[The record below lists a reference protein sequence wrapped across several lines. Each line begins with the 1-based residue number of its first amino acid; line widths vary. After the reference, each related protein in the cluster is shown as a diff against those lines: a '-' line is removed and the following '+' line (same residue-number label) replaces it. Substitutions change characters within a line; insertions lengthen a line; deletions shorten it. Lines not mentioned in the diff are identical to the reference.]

1 MSWLYDSDDSNP
13 DALFDS
19 DPDDD
24 DAVSKT
30 DPGDDMPL
38 LPKNFYATEK
48 EMFDNIQAWLALH
61 YYAFQKGRSKPIS
74 KDCKKL
80 LY

>member
-1 MSWLYDSDDSNP
+1 MSWLYDSDNSNL

-19 DPDDD
+19 DPDND
-24 DAVSKT
+24 DAVSKP
-30 DPGDDMPL
+30 DPDDNMPL
-38 LPKNFYATEK
+38 LPKNFYAIKK
-48 EMFDNIQAWLALH
+48 EMFDNIQAWSALH
-61 YYAFQKGRSKPIS
+61 YYAFWKGRSKPIS

>member
-19 DPDDD
+19 NPDDD
-24 DAVSKT
+24 DAISKPNP
-30 DPGDDMPL
+30 DDDMPL

-48 EMFDNIQAWLALH
+48 KMFDNIQVWLVLH
-61 YYAFQKGRSKPIS
+61 YYAFRKGRSKPIN
-74 KDCKKL
+74 KDRKKL